1 MMKVKLVSFAILS
14 VLLLVPTIAFAEETG
29 VGYGITPGRLLTFA
43 AGLIGLSSAAVAGIA
58 LSRPTSRFAAGQW
71 PVMSIVLSLF
81 CVLLSAFHLA
91 VTPGGFN
98 TGNGRAGAI
107 VAIAIGPIG
116 LVLAGMAWTRSLR
129 DK

>member
-1 MMKVKLVSFAILS
+1 MKVKLVSFAILS
-14 VLLLVPTIAFAEETG
+14 VFLLVPTIVFAEGTG
-29 VGYGITPGRLLTFA
+29 VGYSSITPGRLLTFA
-43 AGLIGLSSAAVAGIA
+43 AALIGLSSAVVAGIA
-58 LSRPTSRFAAGQW
+58 LAHPTSRFATGQW

-107 VAIAIGPIG
+107 IAIAIGLIG

-129 DK
+129 NK